1 MSTQPDASGATP
13 AAADQPSFQ
22 IEKLYV
28 KDLSL
33 EVPNA
38 PQVFMQ
44 SDAPQLEIQVA
55 NQAAQFSDG
64 LFDVVV
70 TVTVTARAGEKTDLP
85 RRSGAGGHFSVRG
98 IPRRTSSRCSRS
110 PARRILYPYAREAI
124 SDLVTRA
131 GFPAV
136 VLQPVSF
143 EQMYMERRSR
153 PRTAAH
159 RSGAMKRMARL
170 LCFSFAGA
178 APRQRR
184 ISARCRT
191 TPRCSTTRPRARRRP
206 CSSSSATIRSR

>member
-1 MSTQPDASGATP
+1 MSNGNDMQAGGTP
-13 AAADQPSFQ
+13 AGDQPSFQ

-44 SDAPQLEIQVA
+44 NDGPQLEIQVS

-70 TVTVTARAGEKTDLP
+70 TVTVTARAGEKTIFLAEVAQ
-85 RRSGAGGHFSVRG
+85 AGIFSVRG
-98 IPRRTSSRCSRS
+98 VSQEDLEPLLAVACPT
-110 PARRILYPYAREAI
+110 ILYPYAREAI
-124 SDLVTRA
+124 YDLVTRA

-143 EQMYMERRSR
+143 EQMYLERRR
-153 PRTAAH
+153 QAADGPRIEAA
-159 RSGAMKRMARL
+159 
-170 LCFSFAGA
+170 
-178 APRQRR
+178 Q
-184 ISARCRT
+184 
-191 TPRCSTTRPRARRRP
+191 
-206 CSSSSATIRSR
+206 

>member
-1 MSTQPDASGATP
+1 MSNGNEAQANTP
-13 AAADQPSFQ
+13 AGDQPSFQ

-44 SDAPQLEIQVA
+44 TDAPQLEIQVS

-70 TVTVTARAGEKTDLP
+70 MVTVTARAGEKTVFLAEVAQ
-85 RRSGAGGHFSVRG
+85 AGIFSVRG
-98 IPRRTSSRCSRS
+98 ISQEDLEPLLAVACPT
-110 PARRILYPYAREAI
+110 ILYPYAREAI
-124 SDLVTRA
+124 YDLVTRA

-143 EQMYMERRSR
+143 EQMYLERRR
-153 PRTAAH
+153 QAADGPRIEVA
-159 RSGAMKRMARL
+159 
-170 LCFSFAGA
+170 
-178 APRQRR
+178 Q
-184 ISARCRT
+184 
-191 TPRCSTTRPRARRRP
+191 
-206 CSSSSATIRSR
+206 